1 MRSNGTKST
10 SLTKSLKGRT
20 KSGRITTF
28 AEREVAERLQIYE
41 RLCDVKDTILEKYV
55 DYFDGISQKTKL
67 RKVAL
72 AEIICMSLS

>member
-1 MRSNGTKST
+1 MRSNGAKST